1 MKMKTMITRLG
12 TFLLLASWCTAVQA
26 AGGATPPPKLDWSF
40 KGPFGVFDRA
50 QLKRGWQ
57 VYNEV
62 CSGCHSINQIYYR
75 HLEQIGYSSEEVKK
89 LAAGAEIPAGP
100 NEDGETHEDGEV
112 IVRAGKPF
120 DKIKMP
126 FQNDAAARAANNGAL
141 PPDLS
146 LTTKAHP
153 AGVDY
158 ISAVLTGYKDPPS
171 GYKMNEGMYYNAF
184 YAGKQIAMP
193 NPLSDGAVEYV
204 DGTKASVQQMAV
216 DVSAFLAW
224 AAEPEME
231 DRKRLGIKIILFLI
245 VLTSLLYALKRRI
258 WSDVH

>member
-1 MKMKTMITRLG
+1 MNIKAMITGLG
-12 TFLLLASWCTAVQA
+12 TVLLLASYCTTVQA

-40 KGPFGVFDRA
+40 QGPFGGFDRP

-62 CSGCHSINQIYYR
+62 CSGCHSIKQIYYR
-75 HLEQIGYSSEEVKK
+75 HLEQIGYSADEVKK
-89 LAAGAEIPAGP
+89 FAANAEVPAGP
-100 NEDGETHEDGEV
+100 NEDGETHEDGEL
-112 IVRAGKPF
+112 IVRPGKPF
-120 DKIKMP
+120 DQIKMP
-126 FQNDAAARAANNGAL
+126 FPNDAAARTANNGAL

-153 AGVDY
+153 KGVDY
-158 ISAVLTGYKDPPS
+158 IPAVLTGYNEPPA
-171 GYKMNEGMYYNAF
+171 GYKMNEGMYYNTF

-193 NPLSDGAVEYV
+193 NPLSDDAVEYV
-204 DGTKASVQQMAV
+204 DGTKATAQQMAI